1 VRLARSITARRVA
14 ALPAVFAL
22 GVLASGCESTQ
33 AQSAR
38 IAAQG
43 KKAMAPQAAFSV
55 GKKSPDLSIKRAVVL
70 SDKNG
75 SSVAVELA
83 VKGKP
88 QANVPILFAVK
99 GKDGKRQFINNL
111 AGLQPSLQHLAL
123 ASPGKSVWWVND
135 QLLGAHDPVKV
146 KAKIGTGT
154 PVTGDLKVLVTK
166 TDFHDDPAGVYYEG
180 TLVNKTGKDLLD
192 VPVFGVGLRGD
203 EVVAAGR
210 ALVPK
215 LPAKPGPK
223 PVRFRVFFTGDPRGT
238 DVHVTVAPTI
248 TPTPVSEGTTP

>member
-1 VRLARSITARRVA
+1 VSLAPSIAVRRA
-14 ALPAVFAL
+14 AAIPAVLAL

-38 IAAQG
+38 IAREG

-70 SDKNG
+70 TDDNG
-75 SSVAVELA
+75 SSVAVELK
-83 VKGKP
+83 VTGKP

-123 ASPGKSVWWVND
+123 AQPGDSVWWVND
-135 QLLGAHDPVKV
+135 QLLGADHPT
-146 KAKIGTGT
+146 KAKAKVGTGT
-154 PVTGDLKVLVTK
+154 PVSGDPKVLVTD
-166 TDFHDDPAGVYYEG
+166 TDFHDDPAGIYYEG
-180 TLVNKTGKDLLD
+180 TLVNKTGKTLTE
-192 VPVFGVGLRGD
+192 VPVFGVGLKGD

-215 LPAKPGPK
+215 LPATPGPK
-223 PVRFRVFFTGDPRGT
+223 PVRFRIFFTGDPRGS

-248 TPTPVSEGTTP
+248 TATPAEGTTP